1 MTKIGIEIHQRLATG
16 TKLFCRCKTDG
27 TGKKQGEL
35 KRKLHPV
42 ASEMGKID
50 IAAEFEQLRGR
61 TFNYDLFDDTTC
73 LIDTDEEPP
82 HEINSNAVKIVLVV
96 CKMMQADAFD
106 EIQVMRKTVI
116 DGSNTSGFQRTAMVG
131 TNGRIKTSFGEITVP
146 TICLEEES
154 SGIIGELVG
163 KIEGYRLDRLGIPLI
178 ELATS
183 ADIKNGKE
191 AREVAEQ
198 IGLMLRSTGKVQRGI
213 GTIRQDLN
221 VSIEGGARVEIKGV
235 QELELIEKVIEN
247 ELSRQKKLI
256 DICGKIKKIKKQE
269 LAVNEVTTL
278 MQKTGCKFIREAIGK
293 GKKAFAA
300 RMPGLKG
307 ILGTEL
313 YSGFRYGTELSGY
326 AKTVRLGGIIHS
338 DEDMGKYGFT
348 EEIKEMEKSLEIK
361 GGDAWIMVVGDEGQC
376 KKGMSIVY
384 ERAYLTYVPE
394 ETRRSDLNGFSLY
407 MRPLPGAERMYPETD
422 IPPFKIDK
430 ELLNTIVIPD
440 FEKTKAGLKKVL
452 NDELVEKVLRSEKLE
467 LFKRIMERGKRID
480 PTFIAVTLEDTLK
493 SIKREGLD
501 TARIGEDKLAELFDI
516 YSTAAFVKA
525 AMPEII
531 RELAKAPG
539 SDISGI
545 INKKGLKR
553 ISGFELRELIKN
565 IGAKDVGEV
574 MQKYRLQVDAEEV
587 AGIFKDAKPKEE
599 KEKKE
604 KAPKAKEKKIKKE

>member
-1 MTKIGIEIHQRLATG
+1 MTKIGIEIHQRLATR

-27 TGKKQGEL
+27 TGNKEGEL
-35 KRKLHPV
+35 RRKLHPV

-73 LIDTDEEPP
+73 LIDADEEPP
-82 HEINSNAVKIVLVV
+82 QEINPDAVNIVLTI
-96 CKMMQADAFD
+96 CKMMQADTFD

-131 TNGRIKTSFGEITVP
+131 TNGKIKTNFGEIDVP

-183 ADIKNGKE
+183 PNIKNGKE

-269 LAVNEVTTL
+269 LAIKDVTTL
-278 MQKTGCKFIREAIGK
+278 MQKTGCKFVKEAIGK

-300 RMPGLKG
+300 KMAGLKG
-307 ILGTEL
+307 ILGIEL

-338 DEDMGKYGFT
+338 DEDMTKYGFT
-348 EEIKEMEKSLEIK
+348 DEIKEMEKVLGIK
-361 GGDAWIMVVGDEGQC
+361 EGDAWIMVVGDEGQC
-376 KKGMSIVY
+376 KKGVGIVY

-422 IPPFKIDK
+422 IPPFKINK
-430 ELLNTIVIPD
+430 EFLNTIEIPD
-440 FEKTKAGLKKVL
+440 FEKTKAGLKKIL
-452 NDELVEKVLRSEKLE
+452 NDDLVEKVLRSERLE
-467 LFKRIMERGKRID
+467 LFKRVMERGKKID
-480 PTFIAVTLEDTLK
+480 PIFVAVTLEDTLK

-501 TARIGEDKLAELFDI
+501 TARISEDKIIELFDI

-531 RELAKAPG
+531 RELAMAPG
-539 SDISGI
+539 SDIAGI
-545 INKKGLKR
+545 IKKKGLKR
-553 ISGFELRELIKN
+553 ISGFELRELIKKT
-565 IGAKDVGEV
+565 GAKNIGEV
-574 MQKYRLQVDAEEV
+574 MQKYRLQVEAEEV
-587 AGIFKDAKPKEE
+587 AGIFKEPKPKEE
-599 KEKKE
+599 E
-604 KAPKAKEKKIKKE
+604 KAPKTKEKKTKK